1 MVYLAIV
8 LMGAL
13 PYYILFK
20 SPKPRNA
27 LIIFSISAIGFLIYT
42 LFPYLPKSSYNII
55 LEAASFATSLLTFY
69 LSYKTTNLTRLSYYF
84 LFLNAVSIFVLPSH
98 IFNVYY
104 LSVLGSAFLLY
115 AISIK
120 YIEIFESANFYN
132 VKGLALKSPKLALM
146 LRLTLMA
153 LGLYPPFSNFF
164 SLFLGILKESA
175 NTVNYIIFSWIFFA
189 NFFMAFRIMK
199 NTIFG
204 APNENIVY
212 KDISGKTAIA
222 MTFLLLVLALVGFS
236 NLLEALTW

>member
-13 PYYILFK
+13 PYYLLFK
-20 SPKPRNA
+20 SSKPKNA
-27 LIIFSISAIGFLIYT
+27 LIIFSISAIGFLMYS
-42 LFPYLPKSSYNII
+42 LFPYLPKSSYNIL
-55 LEAASFATSLLTFY
+55 LELMAFATSLLTFY
-69 LSYKTTNLTRLSYYF
+69 LSYKTTNLTKLSCYF
-84 LFLNAVSIFVLPSH
+84 LFLNAVSVFVLSSH

-104 LSVLGSAFLLY
+104 LSVLGGSLLLY
-115 AISIK
+115 TISIK

-164 SLFLGILKESA
+164 SLFFGVLKEHVSA
-175 NTVNYIIFSWIFFA
+175 VNYIIFSWIFFA

-204 APNENIVY
+204 APNENVVY

-222 MTFLLLVLALVGFS
+222 MTFLLLLLAVIGFS
-236 NLLEALTW
+236 NLLEALSW

>member
-1 MVYLAIV
+1 MVYLVIV

-13 PYYILFK
+13 PYYMLFK
-20 SPKPRNA
+20 SPKPKNA
-27 LIIFSISAIGFLIYT
+27 LIIFSISTIGFLIYS
-42 LFPYLPKSSYNII
+42 LFPYLPKSSYNIL
-55 LEAASFATSLLTFY
+55 LELMAFATSLLTFY
-69 LSYKTTNLTRLSYYF
+69 LSYKTTNLIKLSYYF
-84 LFLNAVSIFVLPSH
+84 LFLNAVSIFVLPNR

-104 LSVLGSAFLLY
+104 LSVLGASSLLY
-115 AISIK
+115 TISIK

-132 VKGLALKSPKLALM
+132 VKGLALKSPRLALI

-164 SLFLGILKESA
+164 SLFLGVLKE
-175 NTVNYIIFSWIFFA
+175 NTSTINYIIFGWIFFA

-199 NTIFG
+199 NTVFG

-222 MTFLLLVLALVGFS
+222 MTFLLLVLAVIGFS
-236 NLLEALTW
+236 NLLEALLW

>member
-42 LFPYLPKSSYNII
+42 LFPYLPKNSYNII
-55 LEAASFATSLLTFY
+55 LEAAAFATSLLTFY

-84 LFLNAVSIFVLPSH
+84 LFLNAVSVFVLPSH

-175 NTVNYIIFSWIFFA
+175 NTVNYIIFSWIFF
-189 NFFMAFRIMK
+189 
-199 NTIFG
+199 
-204 APNENIVY
+204 
-212 KDISGKTAIA
+212 
-222 MTFLLLVLALVGFS
+222 
-236 NLLEALTW
+236 